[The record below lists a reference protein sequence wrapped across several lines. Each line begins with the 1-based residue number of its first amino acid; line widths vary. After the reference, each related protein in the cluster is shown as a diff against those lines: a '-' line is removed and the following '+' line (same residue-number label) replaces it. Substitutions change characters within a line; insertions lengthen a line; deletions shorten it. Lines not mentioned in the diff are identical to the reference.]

1 MKVIE
6 FINQSFLV
14 SSLSCRFSLMHF
26 AFYGLCVCVCICLQA
41 LCVIAN
47 IANGSSA
54 KEFVMRDESL
64 LKRLMQYMMNDSVK
78 LQMAATYCVSN
89 LVWSTEDGA
98 VGRQQKLR
106 DLGVQK
112 LLQSLLTTSDVNLF
126 ERYVFRSLQRLC
138 FTGFYV

>member
-1 MKVIE
+1 
-6 FINQSFLV
+6 
-14 SSLSCRFSLMHF
+14 MHF
-26 AFYGLCVCVCICLQA
+26 AIYGLCVCVCIFLQA

-126 ERYVFRSLQRLC
+126 ERYVFCSLQRPC

>member
-1 MKVIE
+1 M
-6 FINQSFLV
+6 
-14 SSLSCRFSLMHF
+14 
-26 AFYGLCVCVCICLQA
+26 
-41 LCVIAN
+41 IAN

-126 ERYVFRSLQRLC
+126 ERYVLRSLERPC
-138 FTGFYV
+138 FTGFTFSRLEQTMKCCTIVYDTIRYYTVLC